1 VAVVVQPP
9 QRGIE
14 WAFFVKRGGGRRT
27 RLDDNGR
34 IRIAPPSTWPI
45 TAGPDES
52 PAGVAGIGIPLPAGS
67 FMIKSL
73 VPGAS

>member
-1 VAVVVQPP
+1 VAVVVQAP

-45 TAGPDES
+45 TAGLMNHPQGS
-52 PAGVAGIGIPLPAGS
+52 PA
-67 FMIKSL
+67 
-73 VPGAS
+73 